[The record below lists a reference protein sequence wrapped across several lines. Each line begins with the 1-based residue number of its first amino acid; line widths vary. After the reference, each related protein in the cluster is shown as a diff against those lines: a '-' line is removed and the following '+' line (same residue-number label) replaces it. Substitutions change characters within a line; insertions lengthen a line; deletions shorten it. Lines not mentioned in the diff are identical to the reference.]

1 MAGGSR
7 KEYELLLKL
16 KAALGGNFSS
26 TFETAMNTT
35 KGLQNSLQSLK
46 KIQGDITSYKKTQ
59 EEISK
64 SKSKVQEYTA
74 DHDKLKQR
82 LADSTKNIKELEKAL
97 DKSAKATGKETEEY
111 KRLESELKKAKE
123 DKSRL
128 ADQTSKTAAAV
139 DRANG
144 KVTEQEQKLGD
155 LKKNLDAAGI
165 NTGKLTQENDKLSA
179 AYDRVKKSQED
190 VARVNQKLDK
200 NAAAISATKSEL
212 TKTLGGLA
220 AGGAAFYAGAIKP
233 ASDFESAF
241 AGVKK
246 TIDGTPEQLQK
257 IRDGI
262 RKMATQIPLGTT
274 EISAIAES
282 AGQLGIKTESILGFT
297 RVMADLGV
305 TTNLTG
311 EEAASTLAKFAN
323 ITGMS
328 QTNFDRLG
336 STIVA
341 LGNDG
346 ASTESDI
353 AAMGLRLAGA
363 GKQIGL
369 SEAQILA
376 FSSAL
381 SSVGIE
387 AEAGGSAFSKVMSDM
402 QLAVETGNKKLAKF
416 SKVAGV
422 SSKDFQKAFKTD
434 AAGAINLFIKGLSES
449 QSKGVSAIRVLDD
462 MGITEIRM
470 RDTLLRAAGAS
481 DVFSSSLELGTKAW
495 QENKALSQEAKQ
507 RYATTE
513 SALKIMRQSFND
525 IGISLGSV
533 FLPKL
538 AESAQRV
545 SELALRFSEF
555 SQKNPQFVK
564 TIIGVA
570 GSLGVIKVGTLA
582 SKLGFL
588 EMEKGVLATAKSLLG
603 FKGKVAES
611 IAPTVESK
619 GKVAN
624 YFNGIKSALGGVDAS
639 MSKFNFAKNLM
650 GKFDTGSLGGVV
662 KGQAGGLF
670 NNLLSPFKA
679 MGGKVGGILSPI
691 GANITGAFGKIG
703 GSIANGPLGKV
714 GGLLS
719 SGLGKVGGVFK
730 SLGGVSNALLQP
742 LGGLG
747 GAFGGLFGKV
757 LPIIAI
763 VSLLATLFVKLNGGD
778 ISGFIEPLQT
788 AFEAI
793 KPTLSAVMEQLKGL
807 GEKLMPMLLDAAN
820 QLAPLFFQIAAAILP
835 VLASVLQAIVPII
848 ATVAETILPVL
859 IGVLTTLM
867 PPLTNLITSILP
879 VIKVL
884 IDALIPVITILA
896 SVFGSVLGGA
906 INAIMPIIQNIIGIF
921 QGLIDFITGVFTGN
935 WTQAWEGIKGIFGGI
950 FGGLTELVKA
960 PFRAIVSV
968 INGVIGGL
976 NKLKV
981 PDWVPSIG
989 GSGINIPLIPTF
1001 EKGSNY
1007 TPDTFIAGD
1016 VGGKG
1021 GELVTGARGR
1031 KVFTAAQTDAIF
1043 ANINRMR
1050 AFNAANNMP
1059 QTPQPIPTRGGQ
1071 QGGFVIQYSPT
1082 IYVDGN
1088 KPGDLEEKLK
1098 QNNETLLQ
1106 MFKEFLRRE
1115 RENERRMA
1123 YA

>member
-1 MAGGSR
+1 MAGR

-16 KAALGGNFSS
+16 KAALGGNFGS
-26 TFETAMNTT
+26 TFQTAMNTT
-35 KGLQNSLQSLK
+35 KELQNSLQSLK
-46 KIQGDITSYKKTQ
+46 KVQKDISSYKKEQ
-59 EEISK
+59 DAISTG
-64 SKSKVQEYTA
+64 KSKVQELTA
-74 DHDKLKQR
+74 EHDKLKQR
-82 LADSTKNIKELEKAL
+82 LADSAKNVKELEKAL
-97 DKSAKATGKETEEY
+97 EKSAKATGRETEEY
-111 KRLESELKKAKE
+111 KDLQTELKKAKE
-123 DKSRL
+123 DKERF

-139 DRANG
+139 DRAKG
-144 KVTEQEQKLGD
+144 KVAEQEQKLD
-155 LKKNLDAAGI
+155 ELTKTLQAAGI
-165 NTGKLTQENDKLSA
+165 NTANLTQENEKLSA
-179 AYDRVKKSQED
+179 AYDRVQKSQENI
-190 VARVNQKLDK
+190 AKVNQAIDK
-200 NAAAISATKSEL
+200 NKAAISATKSEL
-212 TKTLGGLA
+212 TKTAGTVAAVAAAFAAPIKGAMSFESSMAEVAKVVDWIGNGSDATAEQVKNYNELSDGLYKLTRQIPMTAKEFAEITAAAGQSNVAMSNSGLLDFASDAAKMGIAFDSTAEQAGEWMAKWRTSFTLTQDEVVTLADKINYLGNKSAANTQQISEIVTKIGPLGEVAGLA
-220 AGGAAFYAGAIKP
+220 NGEIAALGATLVAV
-233 ASDFESAF
+233 
-241 AGVKK
+241 GVQE
-246 TIDGTPEQLQK
+246 DVA
-257 IRDGI
+257 
-262 RKMATQIPLGTT
+262 AT
-274 EISAIAES
+274 
-282 AGQLGIKTESILGFT
+282 GIKK
-297 RVMADLGV
+297 VM
-305 TTNLTG
+305 TTMT
-311 EEAASTLAKFAN
+311 A
-323 ITGMS
+323 
-328 QTNFDRLG
+328 
-336 STIVA
+336 
-341 LGNDG
+341 
-346 ASTESDI
+346 
-353 AAMGLRLAGA
+353 
-363 GKQIGL
+363 
-369 SEAQILA
+369 
-376 FSSAL
+376 
-381 SSVGIE
+381 
-387 AEAGGSAFSKVMSDM
+387 GSAATKR
-402 QLAVETGNKKLAKF
+402 
-416 SKVAGV
+416 
-422 SSKDFQKAFKTD
+422 QKAVLD
-434 AAGAINLFIKGLSES
+434 QL
-449 QSKGVSAIRVLDD
+449 GVSATGLAQRMQTDAQGAILDF
-462 MGITEIRM
+462 MGALGKLPEAEQAAALKNYFGEESVAAIAP
-470 RDTLLRAAGAS
+470 LLTQLDLLQTHFGMVGDASQYAGSMEAEYAARAATS
-481 DVFSSSLELGTKAW
+481 ENSFELMK
-495 QENKALSQEAKQ
+495 N
-507 RYATTE
+507 
-513 SALKIMRQSFND
+513 ALKELSDTFGKIFVP
-525 IGISLGSV
+525 G
-533 FLPKL
+533 
-538 AESAQRV
+538 AENGMQ
-545 SELALRFSEF
+545 ALT
-555 SQKNPQFVK
+555 QLIYKVTDFVK
-564 TIIGVA
+564 ENPELIKTVTKVA
-570 GSLGVIKVGTLA
+570 AGLAGLKIAGLGA
-582 SKLGFL
+582 KLGFL
-588 EMEKGVLATAKSLLG
+588 EIKGGILDAQKVLAL
-603 FKGKVAES
+603 FKGKTAES
-611 IAPTVESK
+611 AAAAVTGG
-619 GKVAN
+619 GKLTSLGKSISG
-624 YFNGIKSALGGVDAS
+624 YFGGIKTALGGMGGFAS
-639 MSKFNFAKNLM
+639 KALAPI
-650 GKFDTGSLGGVV
+650 
-662 KGQAGGLF
+662 QAI
-670 NNLLSPFKA
+670 
-679 MGGKVGGILSPI
+679 GGKVGGILSPI
-691 GANITGAFGKIG
+691 GANITGVFGKIG

-788 AFEAI
+788 AFEAV
-793 KPTLSAVMEQLKGL
+793 KPTLTALMEQLKGL

-981 PDWVPSIG
+981 PDWVPGIG

-1050 AFNAANNMP
+1050 AFNAATNAP
-1059 QTPQPIPTRGGQ
+1059 QTPQPIPTRGGG